1 LYATLLQVNQNLY
14 YCNIVAF
21 MKYLFFVFFL
31 ISPFREGVDGWKF
44 FAEVRFA
51 PKYFPEFKEKFLVPS
66 FEPAI
71 LSKVG
76 AEITVRGHYLPFHMQ
91 GNSIIIS
98 KFPYAA
104 CFFCGGA
111 GPESVAEVIFSRK
124 PPKFKA
130 DQVIT
135 VKGKL
140 RLNDKDVNHMNFI
153 LDDAELL

>member
-1 LYATLLQVNQNLY
+1 
-14 YCNIVAF
+14 
-21 MKYLFFVFFL
+21 MKSLFLIFFL
-31 ISPFREGVDGWKF
+31 ISPFQDGEDGWKL
-44 FAEVRFA
+44 FARVRFV
-51 PKYFPEFKEKFLVPS
+51 PKYFSEYKEKFLVPS

-76 AEITVRGHYLPFHMQ
+76 AEITVRGHYLPFEMQ
-91 GNSIIIS
+91 ANSIIIS

-111 GPESVAEVIFSRK
+111 GPESVVEVIFSRK
-124 PPKFKA
+124 PPKFKS

>member
-1 LYATLLQVNQNLY
+1 
-14 YCNIVAF
+14 
-21 MKYLFFVFFL
+21 MKYVLLVL
-31 ISPFREGVDGWKF
+31 MAILPFREDEEGWKL
-44 FAEVRFA
+44 FAGVRFT
-51 PKYFPEFKEKFLVPS
+51 PKYFPEYKEKFLVPN
-66 FEPAI
+66 FESSI

-76 AEITVRGHYLPFHMQ
+76 TEITVRGHYLPFDLQ

-111 GPESVAEVIFSRK
+111 GPESVAEIFFSTK
-124 PPKFKA
+124 PPKFKP

-135 VKGKL
+135 VRGKL
-140 RLNDKDVNHMNFI
+140 RLNDTDVNHMNFI